1 MNAEQVPITCSVPG
15 CHEAPD
21 AGGTTSECT
30 KHRNAHHGR
39 AYKYNK
45 VGAQAQKLSKEDF
58 PSIYQVYIELRKGGT
73 LSDETWKRAGGTQE
87 QANDFRKRASSEF
100 EGALTP
106 QEVNSVTKRLLF
118 VPEDFKQE
126 YNLRPKADKLTPSEI
141 EREDSPIRNA
151 SQSKHWQDMEPT
163 SIDKAYVLTRVQHGV
178 DAFGVAEGTFFQRGS
193 TYKKTKFHAAHI
205 KSIAEF
211 NDGREH
217 WWNDDG
223 SANWT
228 TRAEFINQLE
238 SSFPNAADR
247 DCATKARLEES
258 RIKYNVLETTV
269 RGIASDPRT
278 VILELKVKAAAD

>member
-151 SQSKHWQDMEPT
+151 SQSK
-163 SIDKAYVLTRVQHGV
+163 LR
-178 DAFGVAEGTFFQRGS
+178 
-193 TYKKTKFHAAHI
+193 
-205 KSIAEF
+205 
-211 NDGREH
+211 
-217 WWNDDG
+217 
-223 SANWT
+223 
-228 TRAEFINQLE
+228 
-238 SSFPNAADR
+238 
-247 DCATKARLEES
+247 
-258 RIKYNVLETTV
+258 
-269 RGIASDPRT
+269 
-278 VILELKVKAAAD
+278 